1 MKLAFC
7 LFKYFPYGGMQANFL
22 AAASAC
28 GRRGHR
34 VRVYVHRWQG
44 DIPPEFEVVRVPER
58 GVSSHA
64 RQRAY
69 RAFVQHHLRGAPVD
83 LVVGFNKMPGL
94 DVYYA
99 ADNCE
104 RARYRGPGGRLR
116 RLLPRY
122 RHLLDYERAVF
133 APGRDVRIML
143 VAAPQLAAYRSCYG
157 TETERLVL
165 LPPGIRRDCLAGP
178 DSQRTRDEVRT
189 ELGLGEEDRLLLA
202 VGSGFRTKGL
212 ARTLRALSRLP
223 AQLRRRCLLLVM
235 GQDNFRPFARMV
247 RRLGLTEGVR
257 YLGARA
263 DVPRFLFAA
272 DLLVHPARNEASGMA
287 LLEAAAAGL
296 PVLASG
302 ACGYAHYVREA
313 GFGRVLDEPFD
324 QACYEDALQQML
336 FCPEGQRRQ
345 WREAGCRF
353 ASEADIYDRAA
364 RIADFLETLVA

>member
-1 MKLAFC
+1 MRLAFC

-28 GRRGHR
+28 SRRGHR

-44 DIPPEFEVVRVPER
+44 DIPPAFEVVRVPER

-69 RAFVQHHLRGAPVD
+69 RAFVQDHLRTAPVD

-104 RARYRGPGGRLR
+104 QAKHRGPGGALR

-122 RHLLDYERAVF
+122 RHLLDYERAIF
-133 APGRDVRIML
+133 APGRGVRIML
-143 VAAPQLAAYRSCYG
+143 VAVPQLAAYRNCYG
-157 TETERLVL
+157 TEAERFVL
-165 LPPGIRRDCLAGP
+165 LPPGIRRDCAAGA
-178 DSQRTRDEVRT
+178 DSSRLRREVRE
-189 ELGLGEEDRLLLA
+189 ELGLGAEDRLLLA
-202 VGSGFRTKGL
+202 IGSGFRAKGL
-212 ARTLRALSRLP
+212 ARTLRALGRLP
-223 AQLRRRCLLLVM
+223 ERLRRRCLLLVI

-247 RRLGLTEGVR
+247 RRFGLTDAVR

-263 DVPRFLFAA
+263 DIPRFLFAA

-302 ACGYAHYVREA
+302 ACGYAHYVSEF
-313 GFGRVLDEPFD
+313 GFGRVLDEPFE
-324 QACYEDALQQML
+324 QACYEELLRQML
-336 FCPEGQRRQ
+336 SCSEAQAEQ
-345 WREAGCRF
+345 WREAGLGF
-353 ASEADIYDRAA
+353 ARTAGIHDRAA
-364 RIADFLETLVA
+364 RIADFLETQVL